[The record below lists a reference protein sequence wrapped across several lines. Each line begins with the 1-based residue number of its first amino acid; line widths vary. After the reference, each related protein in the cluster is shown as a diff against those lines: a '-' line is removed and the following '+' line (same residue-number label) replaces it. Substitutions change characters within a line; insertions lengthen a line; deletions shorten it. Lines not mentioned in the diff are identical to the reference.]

1 MSRDPDA
8 TRRIMSAVR
17 NRDTKPE
24 RALRKALHAR
34 GLRYRLRSGLPGKPD
49 IVFGPAKVVVFVDGD
64 YWHGNAWRTRGFA
77 SFDAY
82 YGRGD
87 NAPFWLAKIRRNMA
101 RDEEVNV
108 ALSGAGWT
116 VLRCWESD
124 IERDLS
130 AVTDRVA
137 DAVRS
142 DGSSLRTAAA

>member
-1 MSRDPDA
+1 MSRHPDT

-24 RALRKALHAR
+24 LALRKALHAR
-34 GLRYRLRSGLPGKPD
+34 GLRYRLRSALPGKPD

-64 YWHGNAWRTRGFA
+64 YWHGNAWRTRGFE

-87 NAPFWLAKIRRNMA
+87 NAPFWLAKIRRNIA
-101 RDEEVNV
+101 RDLEVT
-108 ALSGAGWT
+108 ATLTCAGWT

-142 DGSSLRTAAA
+142 DGSRLRTTAA

>member
-1 MSRDPDA
+1 MSRDRDT

-17 NRDTKPE
+17 NRDTQPE
-24 RALRKALHAR
+24 LTLRRALHGR
-34 GLRYRLRSGLPGKPD
+34 GLRYRLRSALPGRPD
-49 IVFGPAKVVVFVDGD
+49 IVFGPAKVAVFVDGD
-64 YWHGNAWRTRGFA
+64 YWHGNAWRTRDFA

-87 NAPFWLAKIRRNMA
+87 NGPFWLTKIRRNIA
-101 RDEEVNV
+101 RDQEVTA
-108 ALSGAGWT
+108 ALNGDGWT

-137 DAVRS
+137 AAVRA
-142 DGSSLRTAAA
+142 DGPNVRTAPA